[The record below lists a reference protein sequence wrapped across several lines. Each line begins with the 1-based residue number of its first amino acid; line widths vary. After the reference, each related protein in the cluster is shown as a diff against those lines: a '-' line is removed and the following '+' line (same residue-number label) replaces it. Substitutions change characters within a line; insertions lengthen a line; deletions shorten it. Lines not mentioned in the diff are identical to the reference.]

1 MPRIFLVWLVLASC
15 IGWAVYQLKYEVQRL
30 EDRLARV
37 NRQILADQEA
47 IQILKA
53 EWSFLNQPAHLA
65 DLARRFLALEPV
77 QSRQMVTVDAL
88 PMRREPTA
96 PLVVAK
102 SAAPPVVPSAPAAR
116 PLPPPLDLDEEATSA
131 PADLPDEPVSAPDTA
146 LLLVKGVPQ

>member
-30 EDRLARV
+30 ETRLAVV

-53 EWSFLNQPAHLA
+53 EWSYLNQPAHLA
-65 DLARRFLALEPV
+65 ELAQRFLGAEPV
-77 QSRQMVTVDAL
+77 GIKQMVTIEAL
-88 PMRREPTA
+88 PPRRGA
-96 PLVVAK
+96 GAAVVA
-102 SAAPPVVPSAPAAR
+102 AAPPPPAPATPAPAAKA
-116 PLPPPLDLDEEATSA
+116 PPPGDLDEEATSLPSDLPEEPA
-131 PADLPDEPVSAPDTA
+131 SPADST